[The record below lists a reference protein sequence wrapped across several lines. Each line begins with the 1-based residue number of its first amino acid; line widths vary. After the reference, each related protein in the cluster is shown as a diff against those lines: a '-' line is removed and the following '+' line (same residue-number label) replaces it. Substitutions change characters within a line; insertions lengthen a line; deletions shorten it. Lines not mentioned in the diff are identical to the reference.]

1 MRRCR
6 RIRFGST
13 QRRRLCTGAPN
24 AATPQPIR
32 LLHLSDLH
40 CHTATAW
47 DADPVLRALRG
58 FIAGQIKAGF
68 DPDLVVITGDL
79 AQAGKAAEYA
89 AARTW
94 LEALWS
100 MLNQDRS
107 EPLPRNHLL
116 LVPGNH
122 DVDRDRVRGGVRGI
136 QDGLLAA
143 QSQESVAELLQDAN
157 EREFV
162 LKPHGAYLDFYGA
175 WLDEPQPLPWWQRT
189 LHLHGQR
196 LHLAGLDSAWM
207 AWALLTAT
215 SPAART
221 GRRPST

>member
-1 MRRCR
+1 M
-6 RIRFGST
+6 
-13 QRRRLCTGAPN
+13 
-24 AATPQPIR
+24 PQPIR
-32 LLHLSDLH
+32 LLHLSDFH
-40 CHTATAW
+40 CHADTAW

-58 FIAGQIKAGF
+58 FIAAQIKSGL

-122 DVDRDRVRGGVRGI
+122 DVDRDRVSGGVRSI
-136 QDGLLAA
+136 QAALFAA
-143 QSQESVAELLQDAN
+143 QSQKAVAESLQDAG

-162 LKPHGAYLDFYGA
+162 LKRHGDYLDLLVA
-175 WLDEPQPLPWWQRT
+175 LINAVRRCAAPITHIAVKNPAIDAAE
-189 LHLHGQR
+189 LHGKYII
-196 LHLAGLDSAWM
+196 LDLLAED
-207 AWALLTAT
+207 
-215 SPAART
+215 AA
-221 GRRPST
+221 GRRMR